1 MLKRDKEEIVFNER
15 NILIN
20 VNHPFIIKLHYAFQ
34 TVHFTHLFS
43 RIKLNFRE
51 KNYFSPWIFVLV
63 EICFSILKR
72 KKDSQKQKL
81 KFILSRSF

>member
-34 TVHFTHLFS
+34 TVHLDIYFYG
-43 RIKLNFRE
+43 LNLILEKKIIFR
-51 KNYFSPWIFVLV
+51 NGFLYWW
-63 EICFSILKR
+63 
-72 KKDSQKQKL
+72 
-81 KFILSRSF
+81 RSVFPL